1 MSKSPLITRD
11 DSMTFHRLFFLIIT
25 ILVAPVFGYTRI
37 NQEPLYFIKEGR
49 VVALF
54 NSSHVFPGQE
64 KESIT
69 IQGENTALFA
79 EPTLGRGDFQ
89 IHATL
94 SLADIRATG
103 AAFFLGGNFHTGP
116 SKPQGNRALEIYLDG
131 RDEGIWVDARHIKS
145 VRLFQNESPVY
156 IGKIK
161 DFVKPGIPFD
171 IALERVG
178 QDFMFSIN
186 GTELFR
192 KNVKENFIGTFG
204 FLPGKGE
211 MRLYDFWA
219 TGNFPEPTLCLQD
232 LWKAGESGYVCYRIP
247 SLITTQNNTV
257 LAFAEGRKPGKGKGD
272 TDIVLKRSMD
282 HGKTWSEQS
291 CIWDPGPDAFFVRDP
306 SPIQDRETGKILLLM
321 DSNWQGKNQPPGA
334 QKIYSCS
341 SFDDGKSWTEPK
353 PIKIPSVKGL
363 NMSPAFGIQLRDK
376 TFKNRIVMPAI
387 RRTESGQVASCV
399 IFSDDQGKSWQ
410 VGNPGPAGT
419 NECTLVELS
428 NGDLLLNMRSNNP
441 HRTFAI
447 SRDGGEN
454 FIPQGLDIELPDP
467 SCHANC
473 LHYSG
478 KTPEGKN
485 KHIILFSNA
494 NTEGCLV
501 PHRFNMSVKM
511 SFDDG
516 RSWPISKMI
525 YPGYSAYS
533 TMTSLPNGKIALL
546 FEKDD
551 YRQLSLAI
559 FALDWLLPPQV
570 MIDSQ

>member
-1 MSKSPLITRD
+1 MN
-11 DSMTFHRLFFLIIT
+11 FHRRYFLFVI
-25 ILVAPVFGYTRI
+25 ILVAPVFGRTEVT
-37 NQEPLYFIKEGR
+37 QDTLTFIREGR
-49 VVALF
+49 PVALF
-54 NSSHVFPGQE
+54 NPASEFLRHE
-64 KESIT
+64 KESII

-89 IHATL
+89 IRAKL
-94 SLADIRATG
+94 SLSAIQGTG

-131 RDEGIWVDARHIKS
+131 RDEGIWIDARHIKS
-145 VRLFQNESPVY
+145 VRLFQNDSPLY

-161 DFVKPGIPFD
+161 DFAKPGIPFD
-171 IALERVG
+171 IALLRAG
-178 QDFMFSIN
+178 QDFSFSIN
-186 GTELFR
+186 DTELFR
-192 KNVKENFIGTFG
+192 LNVTEDFIGTFG
-204 FLPGKGE
+204 FLPGKGK
-211 MRLYDFWA
+211 MHLYDFWA
-219 TGNFPEPTLCLQD
+219 TGNFPEPTLLLQD
-232 LWKAGESGYVCYRIP
+232 LWKAGENGYVCYRIP
-247 SLITTQNNTV
+247 SLITTQNKTV

-282 HGKTWSEQS
+282 YGKTWSEQI

-321 DSNWQGKNQPPGA
+321 DSNWQGKDRAPGG
-334 QKIYSCS
+334 QTIYSCS
-341 SFDDGKSWTEPK
+341 SFDNGKSWTDPK

-363 NMSPAFGIQLRDK
+363 NMSPAFGIQLRHRKFRD
-376 TFKNRIVMPAI
+376 RIVMPAI

-428 NGDLLLNMRSNNP
+428 NGDLLLNMRSKNP
-441 HRTFAI
+441 HRMIAI
-447 SRDGGEN
+447 SRDGGET
-454 FIPQGLDIELPDP
+454 FIHQGLEVELPDP

-478 KTPEGKN
+478 KTPEGIDT
-485 KHIILFSNA
+485 HIILFSNA
-494 NTEGCLV
+494 NTEGCSV

-533 TMTSLPNGKIALL
+533 TMTRLPDGKIALL

-559 FALDWLLPPQV
+559 FTLDWLLPPQV
-570 MIDSQ
+570 MGDRQ